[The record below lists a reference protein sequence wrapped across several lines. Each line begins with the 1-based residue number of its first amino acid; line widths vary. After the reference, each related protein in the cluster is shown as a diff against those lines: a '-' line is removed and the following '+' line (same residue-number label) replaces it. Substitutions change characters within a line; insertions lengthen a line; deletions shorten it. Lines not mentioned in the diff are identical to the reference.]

1 MARNTTV
8 EEARAAIEQD
18 FQAGYDLPVYVYKP
32 WCKSCEICVAFC
44 PKKVLE
50 MGDDRKP
57 RVARP
62 QDCIRCHQ
70 CELRCPDLAIFVCNE
85 NIRGGE
91 GKP

>member
-8 EEARAAIEQD
+8 EEARSTVEQD
-18 FQAGYDLPVYVYKP
+18 FQAGYNLPVYVYKP

-62 QDCIRCHQ
+62 QDCIRCRQ
-70 CELRCPDLAIFVCNE
+70 CELRCPDLAIFVCSQSA
-85 NIRGGE
+85 GE
-91 GKP
+91 EKA